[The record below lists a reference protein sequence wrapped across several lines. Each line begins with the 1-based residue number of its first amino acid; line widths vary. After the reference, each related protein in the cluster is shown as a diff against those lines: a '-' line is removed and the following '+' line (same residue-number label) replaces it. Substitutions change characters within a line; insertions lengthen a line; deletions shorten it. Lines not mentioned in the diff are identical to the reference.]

1 MPTIWGCPNQLLNR
15 SAGPA
20 GAHAGTVPRYA
31 ELAELAGQWEH
42 APGFAYIK
50 ETTETGPERIYI
62 LQLHY
67 GNGVFGNF
75 YLSVGQH

>member
-50 ETTETGPERIYI
+50 ETTETVSTFYNPITAMGFSAMFTF
-62 LQLHY
+62 QLD
-67 GNGVFGNF
+67 NTKR
-75 YLSVGQH
+75 